1 MVIVYGIIKF
11 MKHFSRVK
19 PKCSYIGKKEAD
31 KPPVH
36 PLVITLLNWTP
47 TYFFDDI

>member
-19 PKCSYIGKKEAD
+19 PKCSYIE
-31 KPPVH
+31 
-36 PLVITLLNWTP
+36 IRRSR
-47 TYFFDDI
+47 